1 MYNILAVDDDRTC
14 LLILKEWLEKWGYQ
28 VTTVENAHE
37 ALSMLENKSFDLVIT
52 DIHMPEM
59 NGFEL
64 QERIN
69 QNFNLPI
76 ILISADTR
84 AEVMCIGI
92 KNGAERFFVKP
103 LVANNFK
110 DIWQFVEWWK
120 RTRSNNTTPLTQI
133 NGSSEE
139 SRTAVIDSHRDND
152 NNTLSGNTTGR
163 GRKRLVWT
171 SDLHTRFVEAILVI
185 GYHKGS
191 SRRAIYATL
200 MQELD
205 SSTNVASTGLG
216 SVNSHKAHTQNM
228 GSIIGSSTSNFI
240 HNLSYSTNHMDYYHQ
255 NPLAQEHENYSNS
268 ANTNMPLGGNH
279 FTPPS
284 KVHLENNFQ
293 SYQLVDV
300 GEEDNNN
307 FSHENN
313 FHHDQLSQLENK
325 HGDPS
330 MGISSGGNH
339 FENTSAMDALELDG
353 KIMTDESWFN
363 NIGGEGDNDYWLNI
377 EFDEDVDKD
386 QNRGDI

>member
-1 MYNILAVDDDRTC
+1 MVIIFKLQKYQKFLKHVLAGKSNIEFSNWTDLNYHSEFVFGNPDTVLLNQLRNEQREGKLAPHNPLRQPKQGNINMTARAPNGSLSLFPRLPPLTIGDQPILFINDNSLNIFNKLVLLLLKLHFYNIC
-14 LLILKEWLEKWGYQ
+14 
-28 VTTVENAHE
+28 
-37 ALSMLENKSFDLVIT
+37 
-52 DIHMPEM
+52 
-59 NGFEL
+59 
-64 QERIN
+64 
-69 QNFNLPI
+69 
-76 ILISADTR
+76 
-84 AEVMCIGI
+84 
-92 KNGAERFFVKP
+92 
-103 LVANNFK
+103 
-110 DIWQFVEWWK
+110 
-120 RTRSNNTTPLTQI
+120 
-133 NGSSEE
+133 SE
-139 SRTAVIDSHRDND
+139 
-152 NNTLSGNTTGR
+152 
-163 GRKRLVWT
+163 
-171 SDLHTRFVEAILVI
+171 
-185 GYHKGS
+185 GS

-313 FHHDQLSQLENK
+313 FHHDQLSQ
-325 HGDPS
+325 
-330 MGISSGGNH
+330 
-339 FENTSAMDALELDG
+339 
-353 KIMTDESWFN
+353 
-363 NIGGEGDNDYWLNI
+363 
-377 EFDEDVDKD
+377 V
-386 QNRGDI
+386 

>member
-1 MYNILAVDDDRTC
+1 
-14 LLILKEWLEKWGYQ
+14 
-28 VTTVENAHE
+28 
-37 ALSMLENKSFDLVIT
+37 
-52 DIHMPEM
+52 
-59 NGFEL
+59 
-64 QERIN
+64 
-69 QNFNLPI
+69 
-76 ILISADTR
+76 
-84 AEVMCIGI
+84 
-92 KNGAERFFVKP
+92 
-103 LVANNFK
+103 
-110 DIWQFVEWWK
+110 
-120 RTRSNNTTPLTQI
+120 
-133 NGSSEE
+133 
-139 SRTAVIDSHRDND
+139 
-152 NNTLSGNTTGR
+152 
-163 GRKRLVWT
+163 
-171 SDLHTRFVEAILVI
+171 
-185 GYHKGS
+185 
-191 SRRAIYATL
+191 